1 MGIPA
6 EHPSEREVQNN
17 NNNIIIKDFPG
28 VFVRPPF
35 FQSPPSPP
43 PTPPSQEDD
52 PAHPVCRSQKLR
64 RRDGGVVTRTRQ
76 SGEVAVLHAI
86 NVRSA
91 AALDDDA
98 KECQF
103 HSSNADGD
111 DSSSIGDGYSE
122 SSAGGGDAAA
132 VKFYQGSGEDT
143 FLLSNNGQTPDLGL
157 AAAAPV
163 EVATNTVDASSRW
176 EPLSLDTS
184 SEDISHLNDQLT
196 YSSGNLQK
204 DVQVQENSAQ
214 EGPTL

>member
-6 EHPSEREVQNN
+6 EHPSEREGQ

-64 RRDGGVVTRTRQ
+64 RRDGVVTRTRTRQ
-76 SGEVAVLHAI
+76 FGEVAILHAI

-91 AALDDDA
+91 AALDGDA
-98 KECQF
+98 KECEF
-103 HSSNADGD
+103 HSSNAAGD
-111 DSSSIGDGYSE
+111 DSSSIGGYSE
-122 SSAGGGDAAA
+122 SSAGGDAAA
-132 VKFYQGSGEDT
+132 VKPYQGSGEDT
-143 FLLSNNGQTPDLGL
+143 FLLSKNGQTPDLGL
-157 AAAAPV
+157 AAAPV
-163 EVATNTVDASSRW
+163 EVATNTMDSSSRW

-184 SEDISHLNDQLT
+184 SEDISHLDDQLT
-196 YSSGNLQK
+196 YSWGDLQK
-204 DVQVQENSAQ
+204 DVQVQESSAQ